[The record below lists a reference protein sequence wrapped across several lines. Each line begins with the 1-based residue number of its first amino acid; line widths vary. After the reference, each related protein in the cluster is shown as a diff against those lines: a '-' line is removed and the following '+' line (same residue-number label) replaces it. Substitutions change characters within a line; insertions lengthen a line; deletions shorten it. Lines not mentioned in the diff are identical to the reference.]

1 MKNIGVLRRHIP
13 TGAII
18 WFPSGYTFSFETG
31 IVMTDTPPY
40 RIGFAYR
47 HWDYNDLEDTDHEIE
62 INLIHKP

>member
-18 WFPSGYTFSFETG
+18 WFPSGFTFSGESG

-40 RIGFAYR
+40 KIGFTYR
-47 HWDYNDLEDTDHEIE
+47 YWHRDELEETEYEIE
-62 INLIHKP
+62 INLIPKQ